1 MKIIATAAATLFAAL
16 AFSTGTAH
24 AEPEQPVF
32 VSCAKE
38 TVDLTN
44 AQVTRQSAM
53 QTPPSTTTH
62 KDYDDPYITRPVSYD
77 APNVELYLRGFE
89 ELPKGYTAA
98 QYLQQMQEKCKT
110 VSPYPSSSSVNL
122 PSKIYPFP
130 NDYVLAVFD
139 TKGHAEVLVGPG
151 VEIPMEEHVDEFVN
165 AASAGNYT
173 AATDGI
179 RSSINYEINEVYKAK
194 AALEQPKESNPPLPC
209 DQQVAHEAPAEPKS
223 GVEQIYSGITSSAW
237 LIAAAGV
244 VLLLVLWAIFTLGA
258 LIFFRP
264 VDDDINEDDTVD
276 TEANHGYVVDG
287 VAVEREER

>member
-44 AQVTRQSAM
+44 AQVTRQSAT

-62 KDYDDPYITRPVSYD
+62 KGYDNPYTTGPVNYD
-77 APNVELYLRGFE
+77 APNVELYVRGFE

-151 VEIPMEEHVDEFVN
+151 VEIPMEKHVDEFVN

-173 AATDGI
+173 VATDGI

-194 AALEQPKESNPPLPC
+194 AALEQPKESAILGTPC
-209 DQQVAHEAPAEPKS
+209 NLQREIPAPAEKS
-223 GVEQIYSGITSSAW
+223 FWASLKDGVTSGDPVAIVGSILAVVGGF
-237 LIAAAGV
+237 AVVGF
-244 VLLLVLWAIFTLGA
+244 VLLFLDRRRRKQADSEVGIDSTD
-258 LIFFRP
+258 II
-264 VDDDINEDDTVD
+264 VDA
-276 TEANHGYVVDG
+276 EAVK
-287 VAVEREER
+287 REER